1 MEKQTEKDKKI
12 HETAIKLRHMTDNI
26 QTQILSQEKILKNIE
41 KQANDSH
48 CKFAENQQFFQQ
60 SLKKMKNDGR
70 NILTIFLLGLIMLF
84 FKLLKY

>member
-1 MEKQTEKDKKI
+1 MEQQNEKDKKI
-12 HETAIKLRHMTDNI
+12 HDSAIKLRHMTDNI
-26 QTQILSQEKILKNIE
+26 QSQILSQEKILKNIE
-41 KQANDSH
+41 KHANDGH

-70 NILTIFLLGLIMLF
+70 NILIIFLLGLIILF